1 VELALR
7 KGWVAF
13 GKDRERKNLMEENR
27 KVKKFIVIL
36 GILALVLMGS
46 VSANVT
52 PAEDVSLAEQEN
64 VGSGP
69 PLTILVAGY
78 GWYYGIPEGCIN
90 NAEAVAMALDGE
102 MIKAR
107 DDDGRV
113 VALGK
118 VHSIAV
124 PVTWDGALLVLE
136 EGIAEFDPD
145 IIVGLGTSGAARSLR
160 PEPFGSNVMKGCDAV
175 PPETPG
181 IVCYDGIDDP
191 ILEGGDDW
199 VEGNLPYTEM
209 VVAMLEADIPARRGH
224 TTGYDEGRPTA
235 TPGWYLCNYMTYNL
249 ALMTE
254 ENPELMAGFI
264 HIPQRPEYS
273 ALFRYLDLKDLEPGT
288 PEFNGTIESELSASI
303 ELQRTIDGVRI
314 CLEECLRA
322 GA

>member
-1 VELALR
+1 
-7 KGWVAF
+7 
-13 GKDRERKNLMEENR
+13 
-27 KVKKFIVIL
+27 VKKFLVIL
-36 GILALVLMGS
+36 GILALVSLGS

-52 PAEDVSLAEQEN
+52 PAEDVNLAEQEN

-113 VALGK
+113 VAMGK
-118 VHSIAV
+118 VHSVAV
-124 PVTWDGALLVLE
+124 PVVWGEVMPILE
-136 EGIAEFDPD
+136 AGIAEFDPD

-160 PEPFGSNVMKGCDAV
+160 PEPFASNVMSGCDAL

-181 IVCYDGIDDP
+181 MVCYDGYDDP
-191 ILEGGDDW
+191 ILEGGPDW
-199 VEGNLPYTEM
+199 SEGNLPYTEM
-209 VVAMLEADIPARRGH
+209 VMAMLEAGIPARRGSMM
-224 TTGYDEGRPTA
+224 GYDSEGRPRA
-235 TPGWYLCNYMTYNL
+235 TPGWYLCNYMAYNL
-249 ALMTE
+249 AMITE
-254 ENPELMAGFI
+254 EDTDLIAGFI

-273 ALFRYLDLKDLEPGT
+273 ALFQYLDLKDLEPDT
-288 PEFNGTIESELSASI
+288 PEFNTTIESELSASI

-322 GA
+322 RAQQ

>member
-1 VELALR
+1 
-7 KGWVAF
+7 
-13 GKDRERKNLMEENR
+13 M
-27 KVKKFIVIL
+27 KKFIVIL
-36 GILALVLMGS
+36 GILVLVLAGS

-52 PAEDVSLAEQEN
+52 PVENVNLAEQEN

-90 NAEAVAMALDGE
+90 NSETVAMTLDGE

-107 DDDGRV
+107 DASGTV
-113 VALGK
+113 IAMGK
-118 VHSIAV
+118 VHSIVV
-124 PVTWDGALLVLE
+124 PVIWGEALPVLE

-145 IIVGLGTSGAARSLR
+145 IIVGLGTAGTARGLR
-160 PEPFGSNVMKGCDAV
+160 PEPFGSNVMRGCDAL
-175 PPETPG
+175 PPETPE

-199 VEGNLPYTEM
+199 SEGNLPYTEM
-209 VVAMLEADIPARRGH
+209 VMAMLEAGIPARRGH
-224 TTGYDEGRPTA
+224 TTGYDDEDRPTA

-254 ENPELMAGFI
+254 ENSELMAGFI
-264 HIPQRPEYS
+264 HIPQRSEYA
-273 ALFRYLDLKDLEPGT
+273 ALFRYLDLTDPEIT
-288 PEFNGTIESELSASI
+288 PEEFEEKIERSVGSSLEL
-303 ELQRTIDGVRI
+303 ERTIDGARI

-322 GA
+322 RAQQ